1 MGRVSIHT
9 STIIFFFMVS
19 GISKVSQLL
28 YSSDNGECLIKP
40 RYSEDRAKHKFI
52 LIEALSHCLV
62 YIEGGKSKPIWHCVL
77 AVASASII
85 FQRL

>member
-1 MGRVSIHT
+1 MGYRKFRNYFSP
-9 STIIFFFMVS
+9 
-19 GISKVSQLL
+19 
-28 YSSDNGECLIKP
+28 DNGECLIEP

-85 FQRL
+85 FRRSDVLQREEGTEFC